1 MSHYA
6 KPRVDILGFL
16 LFFLLIDFFCMYFLR
31 TLSLSLWVSL
41 HAGLLKIGLLEDS

>member
-6 KPRVDILGFL
+6 KPRVAILVFL
-16 LFFLLIDFFCMYFLR
+16 LFFLLIDFLHVFLR
-31 TLSLSLWVSL
+31 ILSLSLWVSL